1 MGVVFIG
8 SQAIGYECLKKIVEF
23 GIHVDAVFTFI
34 PDQHETWK
42 KSVDV
47 IAKENNIP
55 IFFSENLTVE
65 KIKSLNP
72 ELILVVG
79 YRKLFPQEI
88 LDIPK
93 FGIIGLHASILPHLR
108 GQAPLNWAIIN
119 GDLEAGITMFFMDRG
134 IDSGDIIAQKKTKI
148 QDCDNIIDL
157 KKRIDSLAVELIAEN
172 INSSI
177 KGTVKRIKQP
187 IEGTYGCQ
195 RIPDDGKIDWSKSS
209 RYIFNLIRASEPSYP
224 AFTFYN
230 SKKLF
235 ILEAELIENKI
246 YCGTIGQIAMTLK
259 DGSVIV
265 ITGDGVLKIKK
276 VQLENEQ
283 PVNAKA
289 YLNSSKIRLV

>member
-1 MGVVFIG
+1 MGHD
-8 SQAIGYECLKKIVEF
+8 CLEKLMEL
-23 GIHVDAVFTFI
+23 GIQVDAIFTFA
-34 PDQHETWK
+34 PDQHETWE

-47 IAKENNIP
+47 IAKENSIP
-55 IFFSENLTVE
+55 LFFPENLTVE

-72 ELILVVG
+72 ELILVIG
-79 YRKLFPQEI
+79 YRKLFSQEI
-88 LDIPK
+88 LDIPE

-119 GDLEAGITMFFMDRG
+119 GDLEAGITMFFMNRS

-148 QDCDNIIDL
+148 QDGDNITNL
-157 KKRIDSLAVELIAEN
+157 KKRIDGLAVELIAEN
-172 INSSI
+172 INSCI
-177 KGTVKRIKQP
+177 KGTVKRAKQP

-209 RYIFNLIRASEPSYP
+209 RYIFNLIRASEPFYP
-224 AFTFYN
+224 AFTFCN

-235 ILEAELIENKI
+235 ILEAELIEDKI
-246 YCGTIGQIAMTLK
+246 YYGAIGQIAMTLK

-276 VQLENEQ
+276 VQLGNEL
-283 PVNAKA
+283 PVNAKI
-289 YLNSSKIRLV
+289 YLNSSKLRLT